1 MCFQVQCVTNLTI
14 RGILFYTL
22 YFSYLLCLETQ
33 MLVSQVKTQLPAS
46 GAGRFD
52 L

>member
-1 MCFQVQCVTNLTI
+1 M

-22 YFSYLLCLETQ
+22 YLSYLLYLGMQ
-33 MLVSQVKTQLPAS
+33 RLVGQVKTQLPAS